1 MSRNSKSCRRALG
14 REAGWIIGDCGEDH
28 GGFGAPW
35 RRSNTWMGES
45 QEQRVKVQVQM
56 AFDCLASNCRYN
68 AERLETIQAVV
79 DDRGVIV
86 SAVIAG
92 DGSPMG

>member
-1 MSRNSKSCRRALG
+1 MAGLG
-14 REAGWIIGDCGEDH
+14 LHGEDPIR
-28 GGFGAPW
+28 G
-35 RRSNTWMGES
+35 MGES